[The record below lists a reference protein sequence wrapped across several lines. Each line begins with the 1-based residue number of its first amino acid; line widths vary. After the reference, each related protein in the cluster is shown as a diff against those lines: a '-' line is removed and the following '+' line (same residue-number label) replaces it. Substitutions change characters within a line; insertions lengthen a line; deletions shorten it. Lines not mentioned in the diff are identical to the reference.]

1 VVVSSLLP
9 ESKKLRTALFVGA
22 SIVFVGVVATILV
35 MSADSGDEQR
45 PAPTTPKTSKHV
57 TADARRKSLKLQL
70 GQVVVQNTGF
80 PTKMRR
86 PVRRAV
92 MAATQRYFDR
102 AIQTPL
108 RTGQVNPAYSSMF
121 DTGVNGLAAGRDRAT
136 LTEVATGPIR
146 APVRIAATP
155 VRLDALGDPS
165 GRVALVAASFALKIN
180 TGTPTGKL
188 AIKRNTELTFA
199 YESGRW
205 RVTAYRVTVRR
216 SIGANSTT
224 TTARSGPGTTP

>member
-35 MSADSGDEQR
+35 MSADSGDEK
-45 PAPTTPKTSKHV
+45 PTAKTPGSSKQV
-57 TADARRKSLKLQL
+57 TADATRKALKLQL

-80 PTKMRR
+80 PAKLRV

-108 RTGQVNPAYSSMF
+108 RTGQVNPAYSSVF
-121 DTGVNGLAAGRDRAT
+121 DTGVNGLAAGRDRAA

-146 APVRIAATP
+146 PPIRMAATP
-155 VRLDALGDPS
+155 VRLDGLGDPA
-165 GRVALVAASFALKIN
+165 GKVTLVAASFALKIN
-180 TGTPTGKL
+180 TGTPNGKL

-199 YESGRW
+199 YESGVW

-216 SIGANSTT
+216 TLGAKNTT